1 VKANS
6 EGQPGPQNYN
16 RSHADGANVLAK
28 PLLAHGGIVMWR
40 AFVYDNEVPEDRA
53 KQAYNEFKPLDGTF
67 EKNVLVQVKNG
78 PIDFQPREPFH
89 PLFGALPKTPIMMEF
104 QITQEYLGQATQ
116 MVYLAPLFK
125 ECLDAD
131 TYAKGK
137 GSFVSKVIDGSLDDH
152 DVSGVAGV
160 ANIGNDRNWCGH
172 PMAQANWYAFA
183 RLAWDPDLSADQIA
197 DEWTR
202 QTFSNQA
209 EVVGTIKQLLLASRE
224 IAVDYMTP
232 LGLHHIM
239 GWDHHYGPAPWIRDK
254 PRADWTSVYYHQADS
269 VSIGFDRTRTG
280 SNALGQYAQ
289 EVQQLYGDANT
300 CPEEYLLWFHHARWD
315 RKMKS
320 GRTLWDE
327 MCHRYYAGADS
338 VAWMQRSWNKL
349 NGLVD
354 SDRFE
359 QVKELLTIQHN
370 EAIWWRN
377 ACVLYFQTFSRM
389 EIPDGLEKPDKTL
402 DYYEQMKF
410 PFAPG
415 IRPRW

>member
-1 VKANS
+1 
-6 EGQPGPQNYN
+6 
-16 RSHADGANVLAK
+16 
-28 PLLAHGGIVMWR
+28 
-40 AFVYDNEVPEDRA
+40 
-53 KQAYNEFKPLDGTF
+53 
-67 EKNVLVQVKNG
+67 
-78 PIDFQPREPFH
+78 
-89 PLFGALPKTPIMMEF
+89 
-104 QITQEYLGQATQ
+104 
-116 MVYLAPLFK
+116 
-125 ECLDAD
+125 
-131 TYAKGK
+131 
-137 GSFVSKVIDGSLDDH
+137 
-152 DVSGVAGV
+152 
-160 ANIGNDRNWCGH
+160 
-172 PMAQANWYAFA
+172 
-183 RLAWDPDLSADQIA
+183 
-197 DEWTR
+197 
-202 QTFSNQA
+202 
-209 EVVGTIKQLLLASRE
+209 
-224 IAVDYMTP
+224 
-232 LGLHHIM
+232 
-239 GWDHHYGPAPWIRDK
+239 
-254 PRADWTSVYYHQADS
+254 VYYHQADS